1 MGKARLPMSN
11 IAKPRLTEADRLELR
26 ALFSQLADLQADAI
40 LEELTE
46 QPHQANALKQDLWG
60 LEARLADIHADANP

>member
-1 MGKARLPMSN
+1 MSN

-26 ALFSQLADLQADAI
+26 ALFSQLADIQADAI

-60 LEARLADIHADANP
+60 MQARLADIHADANP